1 MIETVDVQ
9 QLIEQARRAAEN
21 AYIPYSHYPVGAA
34 LLSSEGTVYTGCNI
48 ENASYPVTICA
59 ERVALVKAVS
69 EGVRDFDA
77 IAVVTRN
84 AGSPCGMCRQM
95 LNEFAPMMRVIIADM
110 NGKIVFDDSLAKLL
124 PLGFSP
130 NDLEHAA
137 S

>member
-1 MIETVDVQ
+1 MDVQ
-9 QLIEQARRAAEN
+9 QLIDQARRAAAY
-21 AYIPYSHYPVGAA
+21 AYIPYSDYPVGAA
-34 LLSSEGTVYTGCNI
+34 LLSKRGVIYTGCNI

-59 ERVALVKAVS
+59 ERVALVKAIS
-69 EGVRDFDA
+69 EGERDFEA

-95 LNEFAPMMRVIIADM
+95 MYEFAPHMRVIIADM
-110 NGKIVFDDSLAKLL
+110 EGGIAFDDVLEKLL

-130 NDLEHAA
+130 SKLDHAA